1 MAVSHFLPGG
11 TKPDCSS
18 NSLKDNYRSNRA
30 ERAHFCWFH
39 EVSHLKFKASFVL
52 FVLFVQCDRQ
62 FLSYVDAMYTV
73 DFKVNILE
81 NVLIDAELTTN
92 PGMDRVRGRA
102 AHAVKGI

>member
-1 MAVSHFLPGG
+1 M
-11 TKPDCSS
+11 
-18 NSLKDNYRSNRA
+18 
-30 ERAHFCWFH
+30 
-39 EVSHLKFKASFVL
+39 
-52 FVLFVQCDRQ
+52 LFVQCDRQ